1 MSSRRTGRLL
11 AALAA
16 SATGVAVFAVAPSA
30 LAQDKTVELKL
41 SHWVPPTHPLQ
52 KAMEDWGSSVEKAS
66 NGTIKYKIFP
76 SQQLGKAFDHY
87 DMARDGIAD
96 FTYVNPGYQ
105 PGRFPIIAAGELP
118 FLIGNAKGGNRAV
131 DAWYRKYAATEMKD
145 VKYCFSFILD
155 PLTWHSKTKKITVPG
170 DIKGMKVRPSQATV
184 AAWVTLLGG
193 TNVQASATEVRDVM
207 EKGVAEAVTFP
218 WGSVPLLG
226 VDKVTKYHID
236 APIHTV
242 TFQWLMSPTTYNN
255 MSAAQKKVID
265 DHCTT
270 EWAGRFAD
278 PWADYERAGLEKVKA
293 LPGHEVYPITA
304 AQLDEWKKS
313 AEPLHAKW
321 AEAVRKAGGDPD
333 AIMKEL
339 NATLAQYKAMY

>member
-1 MSSRRTGRLL
+1 MSLSAMLKLAPAAGLALIL
-11 AALAA
+11 AA
-16 SATGVAVFAVAPSA
+16 APQA

-52 KAMEDWGSSVEKAS
+52 KAMEEWGASIEKAS
-66 NGTIKYKIFP
+66 GGTIKTKIFP

-96 FTYVNPGYQ
+96 LTYVNPGYQ

-118 FLIGNAKGGNRAV
+118 FLVGDAKGGIRAI
-131 DAWYRKYAATEMKD
+131 DAWYRKHAATEMKD

-155 PLTWHSKTKKITVPG
+155 PLTWHSTKKKIVSPT
-170 DIKGMKVRPSQATV
+170 DIKGMKVRPSQGTV

-193 TNVQASATEVRDVM
+193 TNVQASATEVRDVL

-226 VDKVTKYHID
+226 VDKVTKYHMD
-236 APIHTV
+236 APLHTV
-242 TFQWLMSPTTYNN
+242 TFQWLMSPRTYNA
-255 MSAAQKKVID
+255 MSASQKKVID
-265 DHCTT
+265 DHCTN
-270 EWAGRFAD
+270 EWAAKFAS
-278 PWADYERAGLEKVKA
+278 PWADFERAGLEKVKA
-293 LPGHEVYPITA
+293 MQGHEVYTITS

-313 AEPLHAKW
+313 AEPLRQKW
-321 AEAVRKAGGDPD
+321 ADDVKKAGGDAD
-333 AIMKEL
+333 AIWKDL
-339 NATLAQYKAMY
+339 NATLAQYKASY